1 MPLIITPRIAIPD
14 DELVEGFMRASG
26 PGGQNVNKVETA
38 VQLRFHVL
46 NSGALSNEVKVRLVR
61 LAGRRMTREGEIV
74 IEAQRF
80 RSRERNREDARARL
94 ADLIARAA
102 EPPKPRIKTKV
113 SRAQKKKRVEDK
125 RRRSETKAQRRRPID

>member
-1 MPLIITPRIAIPD
+1 MPLFITPRIAIPD

-46 NSGALSNEVKVRLVR
+46 NSEALSNEVKVRLVR

>member
-1 MPLIITPRIAIPD
+1 MPLTITPRISIPD

>member
-46 NSGALSNEVKVRLVR
+46 NSEALSNEVKVRLVR

>member
-1 MPLIITPRIAIPD
+1 MPLAITPRIAIPD

>member
-1 MPLIITPRIAIPD
+1 
-14 DELVEGFMRASG
+14 
-26 PGGQNVNKVETA
+26 
-38 VQLRFHVL
+38 
-46 NSGALSNEVKVRLVR
+46 
-61 LAGRRMTREGEIV
+61 MTREGEIV

-94 ADLIARAA
+94 SDLVARAA

>member
-1 MPLIITPRIAIPD
+1 MPLVITPRIAIPD

-46 NSGALSNEVKVRLVR
+46 NSDALSNEVKVRLVR

-94 ADLIARAA
+94 SDLIARAA